1 MIKRIRQKMVVFD
14 LDGTL
19 IDTAPDL
26 FYSANEVIKDIIK
39 VDIDYEVSKK
49 FIGWGGEYF
58 IKRNLKQNNINLS
71 QEKIDNLIKKFLVI
85 YEDNIS
91 KRSKLYPGVAEII
104 NELKQRNFI
113 LNICSNKP
121 EKLAKL
127 ILTDFSI
134 IQHFDQVIGGDTLS
148 QCKPNPLPLLK
159 LMNDHNIKPKD
170 TIMIGDTTTDI
181 LTAKNCNIRSICVD
195 FGYFNEKIDGVDPDY
210 WVSDYNRVI
219 EIINEVF

>member
-71 QEKIDNLIKKFLVI
+71 QEKIDNLIKEFLVI

-127 ILTDFSI
+127 ILTDFNI

-148 QCKPNPLPLLK
+148 QSKPNPLPLLK
-159 LMNDHNIKPKD
+159 LMNDHKRYK
-170 TIMIGDTTTDI
+170 
-181 LTAKNCNIRSICVD
+181 
-195 FGYFNEKIDGVDPDY
+195 
-210 WVSDYNRVI
+210 
-219 EIINEVF
+219 